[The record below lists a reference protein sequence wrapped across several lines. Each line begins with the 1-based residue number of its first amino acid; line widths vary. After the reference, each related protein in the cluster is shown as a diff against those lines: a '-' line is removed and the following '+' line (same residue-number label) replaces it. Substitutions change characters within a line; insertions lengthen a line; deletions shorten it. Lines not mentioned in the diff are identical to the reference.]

1 MSCEAV
7 GMAGRRGRG
16 FTLLEVLVALVVLAL
31 SLGAVIQ
38 TAGDYTLNQA
48 YLRDRTFA
56 EWVARNQLAT
66 TLLEGQLQGS
76 WPSIGQQKGEVEFPE
91 SSSDTAGREW
101 RWVMTVSQTPE
112 EDLRRLDIEVF
123 PLNADDDQ
131 QALASLSGFMGKPQ

>member
-1 MSCEAV
+1 MNN
-7 GMAGRRGRG
+7 RG
-16 FTLLEVLVALVVLAL
+16 FTLLEVLVAMVVLAL

-38 TAGDYTLNQA
+38 TAGNYTLNQA

-66 TLLEGQLQGS
+66 TLLEGRLEKR

-91 SSSDTAGREW
+91 SSSDVGAREW
-101 RWVMTVSQTPE
+101 RWVMKVVQTPE

-123 PLNADDDQ
+123 PLNAEEDQ
-131 QALASLSGFMGKPQ
+131 PPLARLSGFMGKPQ

>member
-1 MSCEAV
+1 MKAENS
-7 GMAGRRGRG
+7 G
-16 FTLLEVLVALVVLAL
+16 FTLLEVLVALLVLAL

-38 TAGDYTLNQA
+38 TAADYTQNQV

-66 TLLEGQLQGS
+66 TLLEGLLVKR
-76 WPSIGQQKGEVEFPE
+76 WPSIGQQKGEVEFPA
-91 SSSDTAGREW
+91 SSTEVGGREW
-101 RWVMTVSQTPE
+101 RWVMQVTQTPD

-131 QALASLSGFMGKPQ
+131 PPLARLSGFMGKPQ

>member
-1 MSCEAV
+1 MNN
-7 GMAGRRGRG
+7 RG
-16 FTLLEVLVALVVLAL
+16 FTLLEVLVAMVVLAL

-38 TAGDYTLNQA
+38 TAGNYTLNQA

-66 TLLEGQLQGS
+66 TLLEGRLEKR

-91 SSSDTAGREW
+91 SSSDVGAREW
-101 RWVMTVSQTPE
+101 RWVMKVVQTPE

-123 PLNADDDQ
+123 PLNADEDQ
-131 QALASLSGFMGKPQ
+131 PALASLSGFMGKPQ